1 MGREERTVRFD
12 HDLQI
17 EAYRFEGIMQK
28 FPNHFHE
35 YYVIGYIES
44 GQRRLSCKN
53 SDYLIGTGDVIFF
66 NPLDNHACESV
77 DNQTL
82 DYRCLNIK
90 PEIMRKVTKEITG
103 QDYLPSFSS
112 PVAYRSGQAQLL
124 HHLHQMIMDEVIDLE
139 KEETFYFLIQQ
150 LIEKYTEANTDTES
164 IAIKQEIEQVCR
176 YLEVH
181 YAEQITLDHLAK
193 IANMNKYSLLR
204 SFTRIRGITPYR
216 YLQTVRISEA
226 KKRLEQGIKP
236 LDAAIE
242 TGFVD
247 QSHFSKFFMNFI
259 GLTPGQYRD
268 IFIQNRK

>member
-112 PVAYRSGQAQLL
+112 PVAHCSGQAQLL
-124 HHLHQMIMDEVIDLE
+124 HHVQHQNSV
-139 KEETFYFLIQQ
+139 
-150 LIEKYTEANTDTES
+150 
-164 IAIKQEIEQVCR
+164 
-176 YLEVH
+176 
-181 YAEQITLDHLAK
+181 
-193 IANMNKYSLLR
+193 
-204 SFTRIRGITPYR
+204 
-216 YLQTVRISEA
+216 
-226 KKRLEQGIKP
+226 
-236 LDAAIE
+236 
-242 TGFVD
+242 
-247 QSHFSKFFMNFI
+247 
-259 GLTPGQYRD
+259 
-268 IFIQNRK
+268 